1 MNLIK
6 FTMMLLILVPGMT
19 VAQDSKFRKYQHST
33 SMDVITGNSYARG
46 CYNAAG
52 VAARIHYTSRKEID
66 QCDMALNYGAMS
78 LRDRAA
84 TLTNRGLIYM
94 ALESYDEAIADYSNA
109 LKLKP
114 EFGEIHVNIGN
125 VYYLGKVF
133 DKAIEEYT
141 EAIELETTKIHIA
154 HINRGMAYESLGDFD
169 NAETDYRAAAAL
181 FPEAALPQVRL
192 DQLLRKKEKQLEG
205 IESS

>member
-1 MNLIK
+1 
-6 FTMMLLILVPGMT
+6 
-19 VAQDSKFRKYQHST
+19 
-33 SMDVITGNSYARG
+33 
-46 CYNAAG
+46 
-52 VAARIHYTSRKEID
+52 
-66 QCDMALNYGAMS
+66 
-78 LRDRAA
+78 
-84 TLTNRGLIYM
+84 M
-94 ALESYDEAIADYSNA
+94 ALESYDEAIADYSKA

-125 VYYLGKVF
+125 VYFLGKVF

-141 EAIELETTKIHIA
+141 LAIDLETTKIHIA

-169 NAETDYRAAAAL
+169 NAESDYRAAMEM
-181 FPEAALPQVRL
+181 FPNAALPQVRL

>member
-1 MNLIK
+1 MNLTKLTI
-6 FTMMLLILVPGMT
+6 LLLLLAPGMT

-46 CYNAAG
+46 CYNAAS

-66 QCDMALNYGAMS
+66 QCDMALNYGVMS

-84 TLTNRGLIYM
+84 TLTNRGIIYM

-125 VYYLGKVF
+125 VYFLGKVF

-141 EAIELETTKIHIA
+141 QAIELETTKMHIA

-169 NAETDYRAAAAL
+169 NAEADYRAAMEM
-181 FPEAALPQVRL
+181 FPNAALPQVRL